1 MATRKILMIMT
12 DDARSWEISLG
23 QLFPMVRS
31 GLAETLVF
39 GEADA
44 DGLVKWEK
52 RFRVVE
58 VVADPAQE
66 QFESGRC
73 GSGPACAP

>member
-23 QLFPMVRS
+23 QLFSMVRS

-39 GEADA
+39 GEAEA

-52 RFRVVE
+52 RFRMVE
-58 VVADPAQE
+58 VVPGPTQE

-73 GSGPACAP
+73 DPGPPLS